1 MRYNGAI
8 DKSVFVGI
16 GQMLKKS
23 NVYSLFLPFIIGIVL
38 GIIAK
43 LIDVAYITSEIPVFD
58 DMMGRFGIWV
68 WAAAIISI
76 LSKTALFAAVR
87 SFMFF
92 VGMLSAYY
100 GYTVLFLNFFPKSQ
114 IILWCGITIIT
125 PLCGFMIW
133 QIHREYHYANFIS
146 SLPFMI
152 FFTEWYLTVFTGRYW
167 NFSSAKDKLLL
178 GIAYL
183 CFTFSLLA
191 VIPTNKKRLFS
202 LPYGILESI
211 ILILLIT
218 TGIIFNPYD
227 LLNI

>member
-1 MRYNGAI
+1 
-8 DKSVFVGI
+8 
-16 GQMLKKS
+16 MLKKS
-23 NVYSLFLPFIIGIVL
+23 NVYSLLLPFIIGIVL

-43 LIDVAYITSEIPVFD
+43 LIDVPYVTSKIPVFD
-58 DMMGRFGIWV
+58 DIMGRFGIWV

-87 SFMFF
+87 SFVFF
-92 VGMLSAYY
+92 IGMLSAYY
-100 GYTVLFLNFFPKSQ
+100 GYTILFLNFFPKSQ
-114 IILWCGITIIT
+114 IVLWSSIAIIT
-125 PLCGFMIW
+125 PFCGFVIW
-133 QIHREYHYANFIS
+133 QIHKEQHYVNFIS

-152 FFTEWYLTVFTGRYW
+152 FFTEWYLTAFTGQYW
-167 NFSSAKDKLLL
+167 TFSAAKDKLLL

-202 LPYGILESI
+202 LFYGVLESI
-211 ILILLIT
+211 ILILLIR
-218 TGIIFNPYD
+218 TGNIFNPYD

>member
-1 MRYNGAI
+1 
-8 DKSVFVGI
+8 
-16 GQMLKKS
+16 MLKKS
-23 NVYSLFLPFIIGIVL
+23 TAYSLFLPFIIGIVL

-43 LIDVAYITSEIPVFD
+43 LIDVPYVTSKFPIFD
-58 DMMGRFGIWV
+58 DIMGRFGIWV

-76 LSKTALFAAVR
+76 FSKTALFAAVR
-87 SFMFF
+87 SFAFF

-100 GYTVLFLNFFPKSQ
+100 CYTVFFLNFFPKSQ
-114 IILWCGITIIT
+114 IVLWSGIAIIT
-125 PLCGFMIW
+125 PFCGFMIW
-133 QIHREYHYANFIS
+133 QIHREHHYANFIS

-183 CFTFSLLA
+183 CFVFSLLA
-191 VIPTNKKRLFS
+191 VIPTSKKQLFS
-202 LPYGILESI
+202 LLYGILASI
-211 ILILLIT
+211 ILILLIR